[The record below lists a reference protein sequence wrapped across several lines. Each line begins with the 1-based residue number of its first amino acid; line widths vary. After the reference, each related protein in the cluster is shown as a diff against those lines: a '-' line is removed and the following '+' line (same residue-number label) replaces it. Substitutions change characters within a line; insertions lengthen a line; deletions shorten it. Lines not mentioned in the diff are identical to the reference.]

1 MALESD
7 KTACCL
13 SSGGTW
19 VKIAEY
25 ISDGSSARL
34 EGILT
39 GLGNV
44 MADDD
49 VSLYPTKTGVV
60 LRCFPVTMT
69 QSPYTQA

>member
-44 MADDD
+44 MA
-49 VSLYPTKTGVV
+49 
-60 LRCFPVTMT
+60 R
-69 QSPYTQA
+69 